1 MKELFDQALS
11 ILRGMWRRRWMGLA
25 AAWIALIVGV
35 AVVYRIP
42 VRYEAQAR
50 VYVDTDSLLK
60 PLLAGLAIQP
70 NLDQQV
76 SLISRTLISRPNIE
90 RLVRTTDLDLGA
102 KTDAQRD
109 ALIDSVMKTIQ
120 LAKASGN
127 LYFISYRDT
136 NPEQARK
143 VVQALLNIFMESSLG
158 DKTQDT
164 QTSLKFLDD
173 QIARY
178 EQNLRTSEDRLKAF
192 KIKNM
197 GVVGRSTDY
206 FNSLTQLQSQ
216 IDAARMD
223 LQANE
228 QARDSYKRELA
239 GETPTLI
246 TEETTQDAPRDGVP
260 EFDVRI
266 AALQSHLDDLLRRY
280 TEEHP
285 DVVSTRRLLAQLAQE
300 RQAVLAARKKSQAST
315 PKAMVTDRNPV
326 FQQLRIS
333 LAEAEANVASARA
346 KLQNYE
352 GQYRDLKSQAQRVPE
367 VEQQYAELNRDYDVQ
382 KKTYENLLARRE
394 AAAMG
399 KDVQATGG
407 AQFRVIDPPRV
418 SPNAVEPNRILLLS
432 AALLLSVAIGLGV
445 SFAASQLMPTF
456 QDARTLREVSRR
468 PILGMVS
475 AVPRDGV
482 DKRRRRNRYLFAGG
496 LGSLFAAFV
505 AVMTFAMMI
514 GRGA

>member
-90 RLVRTTDLDLGA
+90 RLVRSTDLDLGA

-206 FNSLTQLQSQ
+206 FNSLTQLQLTVK
-216 IDAARMD
+216 D
-223 LQANE
+223 
-228 QARDSYKRELA
+228 
-239 GETPTLI
+239 ET
-246 TEETTQDAPRDGVP
+246 
-260 EFDVRI
+260 
-266 AALQSHLDDLLRRY
+266 
-280 TEEHP
+280 
-285 DVVSTRRLLAQLAQE
+285 LLA
-300 RQAVLAARKKSQAST
+300 
-315 PKAMVTDRNPV
+315 MH
-326 FQQLRIS
+326 
-333 LAEAEANVASARA
+333 
-346 KLQNYE
+346 
-352 GQYRDLKSQAQRVPE
+352 
-367 VEQQYAELNRDYDVQ
+367 
-382 KKTYENLLARRE
+382 
-394 AAAMG
+394 
-399 KDVQATGG
+399 
-407 AQFRVIDPPRV
+407 
-418 SPNAVEPNRILLLS
+418 
-432 AALLLSVAIGLGV
+432 
-445 SFAASQLMPTF
+445 
-456 QDARTLREVSRR
+456 
-468 PILGMVS
+468 
-475 AVPRDGV
+475 
-482 DKRRRRNRYLFAGG
+482 
-496 LGSLFAAFV
+496 
-505 AVMTFAMMI
+505 
-514 GRGA
+514 